1 MALPSSPA
9 SISLS
14 QVNTE
19 LGLSA
24 SATITM
30 NNAAVRALFG
40 ISSGAISMSNGY
52 GKSNGLAADYLV
64 IGGGGG
70 AGNVNPNYYNFD
82 AGNLGGGGGA
92 GGYLTGSPALSGSY
106 TITIGA
112 GAAGA
117 YPSNG
122 SNSSIIGGSLSITAT
137 GGGSGGTYGSAGKAG
152 GSGGG
157 GAYSGTSDS
166 TRFPV
171 GGAATSGQ
179 GNAGGKGD
187 WFHYDIFGPDDWQGG
202 GGGGGA
208 GGAGGNAGSGNYGAG
223 GGGGGAGLTWLD
235 GVTRAGGGGG
245 CANMPSNTGT
255 AGYPGGGGSGGGG
268 SGAYFHNQYPY
279 RNYGSVGQPGAV
291 NKGAGAGGDAGGSG
305 VVIIRYAGTTQRAS
319 GGTVTTA
326 GGYTYH
332 TFNSSGTFTTY

>member
-1 MALPSSPA
+1 MALPGSGA
-9 SISLS
+9 ISLS

-30 NNAAVRALFG
+30 NDAAVRTLFG
-40 ISSGAISMSNGY
+40 IASGTISMSNGY

-70 AGNVNPNYYNFD
+70 AGNVNPSYYNFY

-122 SNSSIIGGSLSITAT
+122 SNSSIIGGSLSITAI

-157 GAYSGTSDS
+157 GSYSGTDDS
-166 TRFPV
+166 TRYPQ
-171 GGAATSGQ
+171 GGARTIGQ
-179 GNAGGKGD
+179 GNLGGPGD
-187 WFHYDIFGPDDWQGG
+187 WYHYDSGDGTDDWQGG

-208 GGAGGNAGSGNYGAG
+208 YNVPRFNLATHPWYANIMILPEGTKQHLKELYQAYSEKYDKGSFNGFKMVHYNLEIGGE
-223 GGGGGAGLTWLD
+223 
-235 GVTRAGGGGG
+235 
-245 CANMPSNTGT
+245 
-255 AGYPGGGGSGGGG
+255 
-268 SGAYFHNQYPY
+268 
-279 RNYGSVGQPGAV
+279 
-291 NKGAGAGGDAGGSG
+291 NKGGILEFEKFNDELDKFRKENHRA
-305 VVIIRYAGTTQRAS
+305 IIPEINEVYKWAKT
-319 GGTVTTA
+319 
-326 GGYTYH
+326 
-332 TFNSSGTFTTY
+332 